1 MSDKTWPVSMWSSD
15 GKSRVVR
22 EGPLDP
28 GQIEDLLPWAGSGK
42 PWGADDIAELRELR
56 EMRGEKYITIAEITG
71 RTYHSV
77 RSRGQRLGLRLGTCG
92 GQV

>member
-1 MSDKTWPVSMWSSD
+1 MSDKTWPISVWSSN
-15 GKSRVVR
+15 GKTKVVR

-28 GQIEDLLPWAGSGK
+28 GQIEDLLPRAGSGK

-56 EMRGEKYITIAEITG
+56 EMRGEKYITIAKLTG

-77 RSRGQRLGLRLGTCG
+77 RSRGHLLALRKG
-92 GQV
+92 GSGRP